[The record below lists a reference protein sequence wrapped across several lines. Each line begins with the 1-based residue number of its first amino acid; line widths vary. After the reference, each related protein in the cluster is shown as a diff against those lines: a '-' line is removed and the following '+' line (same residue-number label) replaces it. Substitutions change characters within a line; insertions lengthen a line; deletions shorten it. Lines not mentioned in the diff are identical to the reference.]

1 MMRCTVL
8 SERESKKNP
17 TKIKESLDDIVHK
30 LEQDS
35 SSSTSWGDYVASNKE
50 DWEHIKSQIHERQR
64 ALKQLVMDKKAG
76 LVGIDEFE
84 KKYRKLQDELAELE
98 IAVYN
103 RRLGTNVK

>member
-1 MMRCTVL
+1 L
-8 SERESKKNP
+8 DEQESKKDP

-35 SSSTSWGDYVASNKE
+35 SSSTSWGDFITSNKE
-50 DWEHIKSQIHERQR
+50 DWENIKKQIQERQR
-64 ALKQLVMDKKAG
+64 ALKQLVTDKKAG
-76 LVGIDEFE
+76 LVGINEFE
-84 KKYRKLQDELAELE
+84 TKYRKLQDELAELE

>member
-1 MMRCTVL
+1 MSCIVL
-8 SERESKKNP
+8 SERESKKDS
-17 TKIKESLDDIVHK
+17 TKIKESLDDIIHK

-35 SSSTSWGDYVASNKE
+35 SSSTSWSDYISSNKD
-50 DWEHIKSQIHERQR
+50 DWEHIKSQIQERQR
-64 ALKQLVMDKKAG
+64 ALKQLVTDKKAG
-76 LVGIDEFE
+76 LVGVDEFE

>member
-1 MMRCTVL
+1 MD
-8 SERESKKNP
+8 EQESKKDP

-35 SSSTSWGDYVASNKE
+35 SSSTSWGDFITSNKE
-50 DWEHIKSQIHERQR
+50 DWENIKKQIQERQR
-64 ALKQLVMDKKAG
+64 ALKQLVTDKKAG
-76 LVGIDEFE
+76 LVGINEFE
-84 KKYRKLQDELAELE
+84 TKYRKLQDELAELE